1 MQRGK
6 AWPYLKNKLEE
17 RLKQVAINQC
27 CRLVYTSGTTGAPKG
42 VMLSHDNL
50 LFTAK
55 TMSKLYDLN
64 LNGQE
69 RNVSYLPLS
78 HVAASM
84 MDNFVILSCR
94 GTTYFADKNA
104 LKVRKRNSITIGT
117 YLFYIIYICIIISNY
132 EIFFLPIIGNTD
144 SNPSRNHSHSIF
156 WCSKSLGENPRKNVR
171 GWQSQQRFKEANWKL
186 G

>member
-104 LKVRKRNSITIGT
+104 LKVRKRNSITIGS
-117 YLFYIIYICIIISNY
+117 YLFYI
-132 EIFFLPIIGNTD
+132 
-144 SNPSRNHSHSIF
+144 
-156 WCSKSLGENPRKNVR
+156 
-171 GWQSQQRFKEANWKL
+171 
-186 G
+186 

>member
-104 LKVRKRNSITIGT
+104 LKVRKGNSITIGT
-117 YLFYIIYICIIISNY
+117 YLSIFVLSLLPNY
-132 EIFFLPIIGNTD
+132 ENIFFTNY
-144 SNPSRNHSHSIF
+144 REH
-156 WCSKSLGENPRKNVR
+156 
-171 GWQSQQRFKEANWKL
+171 
-186 G
+186 